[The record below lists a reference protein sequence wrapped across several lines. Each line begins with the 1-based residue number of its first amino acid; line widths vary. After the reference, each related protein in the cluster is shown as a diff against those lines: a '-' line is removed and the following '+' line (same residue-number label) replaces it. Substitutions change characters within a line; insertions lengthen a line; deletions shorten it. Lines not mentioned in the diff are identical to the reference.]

1 MRIIKAADL
10 FCGAGGSSTGLKRI
24 TDAMGVGLDLT
35 AVNHWPLAVDTHAAN
50 YPSARH
56 VCESV
61 DRVPPRRT
69 VGGRLD
75 LLWASPACTEH
86 SYARGDAEMSVD
98 DQSRASAW
106 AVLPWID
113 ETRPTWLWIENV
125 PAFMKWGPA
134 GLNGRPIQARRGETY
149 LAFLQAIRSRG
160 YTVEARLLN
169 SADYGAATA
178 RPRLYIC
185 GRFDGARARGPI
197 PWPSIS
203 HAEDGTVSLFA
214 HEIRRW
220 REAAEVIDW
229 TKRGRSIFGR
239 STPLADR
246 TMERIKVGIERFGGS
261 PFVLGQQSG
270 AVPRATTDPLP
281 TIATRGAIS
290 LIQPFLITYY
300 SSGVNVDPVTR
311 PLRTI
316 TTKDRFGL
324 VRAEGEDITLRMLS
338 LAELANGMGFP
349 ADYRFVGGDT
359 AAKAMVGNAVEVN
372 QAAAL
377 WSAPVAALAGARRVA

>member
-1 MRIIKAADL
+1 
-10 FCGAGGSSTGLKRI
+10 
-24 TDAMGVGLDLT
+24 
-35 AVNHWPLAVDTHAAN
+35 
-50 YPSARH
+50 
-56 VCESV
+56 
-61 DRVPPRRT
+61 
-69 VGGRLD
+69 
-75 LLWASPACTEH
+75 
-86 SYARGDAEMSVD
+86 
-98 DQSRASAW
+98 
-106 AVLPWID
+106 
-113 ETRPTWLWIENV
+113 
-125 PAFMKWGPA
+125 
-134 GLNGRPIQARRGETY
+134 
-149 LAFLQAIRSRG
+149 
-160 YTVEARLLN
+160 
-169 SADYGAATA
+169 
-178 RPRLYIC
+178 
-185 GRFDGARARGPI
+185 
-197 PWPSIS
+197 
-203 HAEDGTVSLFA
+203 
-214 HEIRRW
+214 
-220 REAAEVIDW
+220 
-229 TKRGRSIFGR
+229 
-239 STPLADR
+239 
-246 TMERIKVGIERFGGS
+246 MERIKVGIERFGGS